1 MKGKYFLDTNILVYA
16 LLDDGEK
23 SERALALLPGA
34 VISVQVLNELAN
46 VARKKAGLSGSETA
60 DLTHAV
66 ATLARVEPLTLA
78 THQAGLALANR
89 YALSVYDA
97 MIVAAAI
104 NARCETLYTE
114 DMQQGQ
120 SMGSIVV
127 CNPFA

>member
-127 CNPFA
+127 CNPF

>member
-97 MIVAAAI
+97 MIVAATI